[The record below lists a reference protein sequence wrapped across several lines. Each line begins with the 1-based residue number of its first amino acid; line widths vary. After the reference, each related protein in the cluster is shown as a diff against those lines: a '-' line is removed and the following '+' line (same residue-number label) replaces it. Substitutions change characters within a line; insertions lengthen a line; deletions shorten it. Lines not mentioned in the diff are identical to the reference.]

1 MESILNDS
9 NFNEF
14 VSDGVVLVDFFATWC
29 GPCKM
34 IAPIVEQIAHEYAG
48 RVKVG
53 KLDVDENAKVAEAFG
68 IYSIPALFI
77 FKDGEVKEKLIG
89 FRLKS
94 QIEEYIEKYL

>member
-1 MESILNDS
+1 MGSILNDS

-34 IAPIVEQIAHEYAG
+34 IAPIVEEIARDYEG
-48 RVKVG
+48 RLKVG
-53 KLDVDENAKVAEAFG
+53 KLDVDESPKVAETFG

-77 FKDGEVKEKLIG
+77 FKNGEVKEKLIG

>member
-29 GPCKM
+29 QPCTK
-34 IAPIVEQIAHEYAG
+34 IAPYVEQIAHEYAG

>member
-14 VSDGVVLVDFFATWC
+14 VSDGVSLVDFFATWC
-29 GPCKM
+29 QPCAM
-34 IAPIVEQIAHEYAG
+34 IAPIVEEIAHEYDG
-48 RVKVG
+48 RLKVG
-53 KLDVDENAKVAEAFG
+53 KLDVDESPSIAEDLG

-94 QIEEYIEKYL
+94 QIEEYIVKYL